1 MKLFIH
7 RKDLRTD
14 DLIAFD
20 YLREQG
26 EESLHLLIYDPFL
39 LRQGREKDHSGVN
52 FLRHAAALGRKYKED
67 KRNLHVAYGKPS
79 EVIDWLLSHMEG
91 EISEIVVHRDMT
103 PYAME
108 RDRKIRKICESY
120 GITFNQ
126 LTDHLLIDLEA
137 FARFTGKS
145 EPYKVFAAFHRRW
158 VEFMNEYPNPPS
170 ATTIADVNVSERKL
184 DWPEAMSVPADL
196 LEGASQTEGAEE
208 DPHRMLN
215 RFLSERV
222 ADYGDHRDEFE
233 AYEPSHLSS
242 YVAVGAVS
250 IRKMY
255 DAAQRISE
263 AGEWIRQLCFR
274 DFYLYRAVYEEHY
287 FKYEKVYNLSVLQ
300 DTHFERWCKA
310 ETGIPIIDAAMTEL
324 NETGH
329 MPNRLRIL
337 TAMFLTKNLQCPLTL
352 GEAYFRRKLKDYD
365 NIQNR
370 GNWLWCA
377 SLGEN
382 AAPYFRVNNPVTQ
395 SEKYDAQG
403 DYIRKW
409 LPELQD
415 LHSKDIH
422 QPRKDAIVD
431 LKASRQAAI
440 EVYKQ
445 ILASREKN

>member
-14 DLIAFD
+14 DLTAFD
-20 YLREQG
+20 YLRNQE
-26 EESLHLLIYDPFL
+26 EESVHLLIYDPFL
-39 LRQGREKDHSGVN
+39 LRQGRAKEHSGVN
-52 FLRHAAALGRKYKED
+52 FLRHAVELGEQYRKAERK
-67 KRNLHVAYGKPS
+67 LHVAHGKPV
-79 EVIDWLLSHMEG
+79 EVIDYLLNHLKG
-91 EISEIVVHRDMT
+91 EIDEVVVHRDMT
-103 PYAME
+103 PYAIE
-108 RDRKIRKICESY
+108 RDRGIRKVTETY
-120 GITFNQ
+120 DVTFTQ
-126 LTDHLLIDLEA
+126 LVDHLLLDLA
-137 FARFTGKS
+137 GFADFTGKS

-158 VEFMNEYPNPPS
+158 VEFMNEHPNPSS
-170 ATTIADVNVSERKL
+170 ATTVADINVSDRPIE
-184 DWPEAMSVPADL
+184 WPNSMRVPQDL
-196 LEGASQTEGAEE
+196 LECSVSNYE
-208 DPHRMLN
+208 DPHLLLDQ
-215 RFLSERV
+215 FLSDRIAE
-222 ADYGDHRDEFE
+222 YGDHRDEYE

-255 DAAQRISE
+255 DAASRTAE

-274 DFYLYRAVYEEHY
+274 DFYLYRAVYESHY
-287 FKYEKVYNLSVLQ
+287 FTYEKVYDLSALHEV
-300 DTHFERWCKA
+300 HFERWCKA

-337 TAMFLTKNLQCPLTL
+337 TAMFLTKNLQCPFTL
-352 GEAYFRRKLKDYD
+352 GEVYFRRKLSDYD
-365 NIQNR
+365 HIQNR

-395 SEKYDAQG
+395 SEKYDPQG

-409 LPELQD
+409 LPELKD

-431 LKASRQAAI
+431 LKVSRQTAI

-445 ILASREKN
+445 ILASREK

>member
-14 DLIAFD
+14 DLAAFD
-20 YLREQG
+20 YLREHE
-26 EESLHLLIYDPFL
+26 EESVHVLIYDSFL
-39 LRQGREKDHSGVN
+39 LRQGREKEHSGVN
-52 FLRHAAALGRKYKED
+52 FRKHAAGLSRQYLEAKRK
-67 KRNLHVAYGKPS
+67 LHVAYGKPA
-79 EVIDWLLSHMEG
+79 EVVNFILNEFKG
-91 EISEIVVHRDMT
+91 EIEEIVVHRDMT
-103 PYAME
+103 PYAIE
-108 RDRKIRKICESY
+108 RDRAIRKVSEAHEVSF
-120 GITFNQ
+120 TQ
-126 LTDHLLIDLEA
+126 LTDHLLMDLNG
-137 FARFTGKS
+137 FANFTGKS

-158 VEFMNEYPNPPS
+158 VEFMNEHPNPPS
-170 ATTIADVNVSERKL
+170 ATTIAELKVSDRQIE
-184 DWPEAMSVPADL
+184 WPEAMQVPPEL
-196 LEGASQTEGAEE
+196 LESNGSDDE
-208 DPHRMLN
+208 DPHLLLDQ
-215 RFLSERV
+215 FLSDRIAE
-222 ADYGDHRDEFE
+222 YGEHRDEYE

-255 DAAQRISE
+255 DAASRTAE

-274 DFYLYRAVYEEHY
+274 DFYLYRAIYESHY
-287 FKYEKVYNLSVLQ
+287 FTYEKVYDLSALH
-300 DTHFERWCKA
+300 DEHFERWCKA

-337 TAMFLTKNLQCPLTL
+337 TAMFLTKNLQCPFTL
-352 GEAYFRRKLKDYD
+352 GEAYFRRKLSDYD

-395 SEKYDAQG
+395 SEKYDPQG

-409 LPELQD
+409 LPELKD

-445 ILASREKN
+445 ILASRQK

>member
-14 DLIAFD
+14 DLAAFD
-20 YLREQG
+20 YLREHQ
-26 EESLHLLIYDPFL
+26 EESVHVLIYDSFL
-39 LRQGREKDHSGVN
+39 LRQGREKEHSGVN
-52 FLRHAAALGRKYKED
+52 FRQHAAELGRQYLEA
-67 KRNLHVAYGKPS
+67 KRKLHVAYGKPA
-79 EVIDWLLSHMEG
+79 EVVEFILNEFKG
-91 EISEIVVHRDMT
+91 EINEIVIHRDMT
-103 PYAME
+103 PYAIE
-108 RDRKIRKICESY
+108 RDRAIRKVSEAHEV
-120 GITFNQ
+120 TFTQ
-126 LTDHLLIDLEA
+126 LTDHLLMDLNG
-137 FARFTGKS
+137 FANFTGKS

-158 VEFMNEYPNPPS
+158 VEFMNEHPNPSS
-170 ATTIADVNVSERKL
+170 ATTVAAFKVSDRQIE
-184 DWPEAMSVPADL
+184 WPDAMQVPPEL
-196 LEGASQTEGAEE
+196 LEGSGSNDE
-208 DPHRMLN
+208 DPHLLLDQ
-215 RFLSERV
+215 FLSDRIAE
-222 ADYGDHRDEFE
+222 YGDHRDEYE

-255 DAAQRISE
+255 DAASRTAE

-274 DFYLYRAVYEEHY
+274 DFYLYRAVYESHY
-287 FKYEKVYNLSVLQ
+287 FTYEKVYDLSALH
-300 DTHFERWCKA
+300 DDHFERWCKA

-337 TAMFLTKNLQCPLTL
+337 TAMFLTKNLQCPFIL
-352 GEAYFRRKLKDYD
+352 GEAYFRRKLRDYD

-395 SEKYDAQG
+395 SEKYDPQG

-409 LPELQD
+409 LPELKD

-440 EVYKQ
+440 DVYKQ
-445 ILASREKN
+445 ILASRAK

>member
-14 DLIAFD
+14 DLAAFD
-20 YLREQG
+20 YLRENQ
-26 EESLHLLIYDPFL
+26 EESVHVLIYDPFL
-39 LRQGREKDHSGVN
+39 LRQGREKEHSGVN
-52 FLRHAAALGRKYKED
+52 FRQHAVELGRRYFEA
-67 KRNLHVAYGKPS
+67 KRNLHVAYGKPT
-79 EVIDWLLSHMEG
+79 EVVEFILNEFKG
-91 EISEIVVHRDMT
+91 EIDEIVVHRDMT
-103 PYAME
+103 PYAIE
-108 RDRKIRKICESY
+108 RDRAIRKVSEAHEVSF
-120 GITFNQ
+120 TQ
-126 LTDHLLIDLEA
+126 LTDHLLMDLNG
-137 FARFTGKS
+137 FANFTGKS

-158 VEFMNEYPNPPS
+158 VEFMNEHPNPPS
-170 ATTIADVNVSERKL
+170 ATTVAELNVSDRQIE
-184 DWPEAMSVPADL
+184 WPNAMEVPPEL
-196 LEGASQTEGAEE
+196 LEGSGSSDE
-208 DPHRMLN
+208 DPHLLLDQ
-215 RFLSERV
+215 FLSDRIAE
-222 ADYGDHRDEFE
+222 YGDHRDEYE

-255 DAAQRISE
+255 DAASRTAE

-274 DFYLYRAVYEEHY
+274 DFYLYRAVYESHY
-287 FKYEKVYNLSVLQ
+287 FTYEKVYDLSALH
-300 DTHFERWCKA
+300 DDHFERWCKA

-337 TAMFLTKNLQCPLTL
+337 TAMFLTKNLQCPFTL
-352 GEAYFRRKLKDYD
+352 GEAYFRRKLSDYD

-395 SEKYDAQG
+395 SEKYDPQG

-409 LPELQD
+409 LPELKD

-440 EVYKQ
+440 DVYKQ
-445 ILASREKN
+445 ILASRGK

>member
-1 MKLFIH
+1 VKLFIH

-14 DLIAFD
+14 DLHAFD
-20 YLREQG
+20 YLRERD
-26 EESLHLLIYDPFL
+26 EKSLHVLIYDPFL
-39 LRQGREKDHSGVN
+39 LRKDREKEHSGVN
-52 FLRHAAALGRKYKED
+52 FLRHASALGRKYKEA
-67 KRNLHVAYGKPS
+67 KRQLHTAYGKPA
-79 EVIDWLLSHMEG
+79 EVVEWILSCLQD
-91 EISEIVVHRDMT
+91 EISEIVVHRDVT
-103 PYAME
+103 PYAQE
-108 RDRKIRKICESY
+108 RDRQIREVCESY
-120 GITFNQ
+120 GILFTQ
-126 LTDHLLIDLEA
+126 LTDHLLMDLQA

-158 VEFMNEYPNPPS
+158 VEFMNEHPNPPS
-170 ATTIADVNVSERKL
+170 AVAVTDLNVSEQML
-184 DWPEAMSVPADL
+184 DWPESIKVPDALLKNAD
-196 LEGASQTEGAEE
+196 EAVDQ
-208 DPHRMLN
+208 DPHVLLDQ
-215 RFLSERV
+215 FLSERA

-255 DAAQRISE
+255 DAAQRVSE

-274 DFYLYRAVYEEHY
+274 DFYLYRAVYEKHY
-287 FKYEKVYNLSVLQ
+287 FEYEKVYDLSLLQ
-300 DTHFERWCKA
+300 DTYFERWCRA

-337 TAMFLTKNLQCPLTL
+337 TAMFLTKNLQCPFTM

-365 NIQNR
+365 NVQNR

-409 LPELQD
+409 LPELKD
-415 LHSKDIH
+415 LHSKEIH
-422 QPRKDAIVD
+422 QPRQDAIVD

-440 EVYKQ
+440 DVYKQ
-445 ILASREKN
+445 ILASR

>member
-14 DLIAFD
+14 DLAAFD
-20 YLREQG
+20 YLREHE
-26 EESLHLLIYDPFL
+26 EESVHVLIYDPFL
-39 LRQGREKDHSGVN
+39 LRQGREKEHSGVN
-52 FLRHAAALGRKYKED
+52 FRQHAAALGRQYLEA
-67 KRNLHVAYGKPS
+67 KRKLHVAYGKPA
-79 EVIDWLLSHMEG
+79 EVVDFILNEFKG
-91 EISEIVVHRDMT
+91 EIDEIVVHRDMT
-103 PYAME
+103 PYAIE
-108 RDRKIRKICESY
+108 RDRAIRKVSEAY
-120 GITFNQ
+120 EVLFTQ
-126 LTDHLLIDLEA
+126 LTDHLLMDLNG
-137 FARFTGKS
+137 FANFTGKS

-158 VEFMNEYPNPPS
+158 VEFMNEHPNPPS
-170 ATTIADVNVSERKL
+170 ATTVAELKVSDRPIE
-184 DWPEAMSVPADL
+184 WPDAMMVPSEL
-196 LEGASQTEGAEE
+196 LEGSGSNDE
-208 DPHRMLN
+208 DPHLLLDQ
-215 RFLSERV
+215 FLSDRIAE
-222 ADYGDHRDEFE
+222 YGDHRDEYE

-255 DAAQRISE
+255 DAANRTAE

-274 DFYLYRAVYEEHY
+274 DFYLYRAVYESHY
-287 FKYEKVYNLSVLQ
+287 FTYEKVYDLSSLH
-300 DTHFERWCKA
+300 DDHFERWCRA
-310 ETGIPIIDAAMTEL
+310 DTGIPIIDAAMTEL
-324 NETGH
+324 NKTGH

-337 TAMFLTKNLQCPLTL
+337 TAMFLTKNLQCPFTL
-352 GEAYFRRKLKDYD
+352 GEAYFRRKLSDYD

-395 SEKYDAQG
+395 SEKYDPQG

-409 LPELQD
+409 LPELKD

-445 ILASREKN
+445 ILASRGK

>member
-14 DLIAFD
+14 DLAAFD
-20 YLREQG
+20 YLREHQ
-26 EESLHLLIYDPFL
+26 EESVHVLIYDPFL
-39 LRQGREKDHSGVN
+39 LRQGREKEHSGVN
-52 FLRHAAALGRKYKED
+52 FRQHAAELGRQYFEA
-67 KRNLHVAYGKPS
+67 KRKLHVAYGKPA
-79 EVIDWLLSHMEG
+79 EVVEFILNEFKG
-91 EISEIVVHRDMT
+91 EINEIVVHRDMT
-103 PYAME
+103 PYAIE
-108 RDRKIRKICESY
+108 RDRAIRKVSEAREV
-120 GITFNQ
+120 TFTQ
-126 LTDHLLIDLEA
+126 LTDHLLMDLNG
-137 FARFTGKS
+137 FSNFTGKS

-158 VEFMNEYPNPPS
+158 VEFMNEHPNPPS
-170 ATTIADVNVSERKL
+170 ATTVAELKVSDRQIE
-184 DWPEAMSVPADL
+184 WPDAMQVPLEL
-196 LEGASQTEGAEE
+196 LEGSGSNDD
-208 DPHRMLN
+208 DPHLLLDQ
-215 RFLSERV
+215 FLSDRIAE
-222 ADYGDHRDEFE
+222 YGDHRDEYE
-233 AYEPSHLSS
+233 AYETSHLSS

-255 DAAQRISE
+255 DAASRTAE

-274 DFYLYRAVYEEHY
+274 DFYLYRAVYESHY
-287 FKYEKVYNLSVLQ
+287 FTYEKVYDLSALH
-300 DTHFERWCKA
+300 DDHFEQWCKA

-337 TAMFLTKNLQCPLTL
+337 TAMFLTKNLQCPFTL
-352 GEAYFRRKLKDYD
+352 GEAYFRRKLRDYD

-395 SEKYDAQG
+395 SEKYDPQG

-409 LPELQD
+409 LPELKD

-440 EVYKQ
+440 DVYKQ
-445 ILASREKN
+445 ILASRGK

>member
-14 DLIAFD
+14 DLSALD
-20 YLREQG
+20 YLREQE
-26 EESLHLLIYDPFL
+26 EESLHVLIYDPFL
-39 LRQGREKDHSGVN
+39 LRQGREKEHSGAN
-52 FLRHAAALGRKYKED
+52 FLRHAATLGRKYKKA
-67 KRNLHVAYGKPS
+67 KRQLQVAYGKPA
-79 EVIDWLLSHMEG
+79 EVVDWLLSHMED

-108 RDRKIRKICESY
+108 RDREIRKICESY
-120 GITFNQ
+120 GITFTQ
-126 LTDHLLIDLEA
+126 LTDHLLIDLKA
-137 FARFTGKS
+137 FASFTGKS

-158 VEFMNEYPNPPS
+158 VEFMNEHPNPPS
-170 ATTIADVNVSERKL
+170 ATTVADVDVTERIV
-184 DWPEAMSVPADL
+184 DWPEAMKVPAAL
-196 LEGASQTEGAEE
+196 LENSDKTGDEE
-208 DPHRMLN
+208 DPHMLLD

-250 IRKMY
+250 IRKMF

-274 DFYLYRAVYEEHY
+274 DFYLYRAVYEQDY
-287 FKYEKVYNLSVLQ
+287 FTYEKVYDLSVLQ
-300 DTHFERWCKA
+300 GTHFERWCRA

-337 TAMFLTKNLQCPLTL
+337 TAMFLTKNLQCPFTL

-409 LPELQD
+409 LPELKD
-415 LHSKDIH
+415 LHSKEIH

-431 LKASRQAAI
+431 LKVSRQAAI
-440 EVYKQ
+440 DVYKQ

>member
-1 MKLFIH
+1 MKVFIH

-39 LRQGREKDHSGVN
+39 LRQGREKEHSGVN
-52 FLRHAAALGRKYKED
+52 FLRHAAALGRKYKKE
-67 KRNLHVAYGKPS
+67 KQNLHVAYGKPS

-120 GITFNQ
+120 GITFTQ

-170 ATTIADVNVSERKL
+170 ATTIADVNVSVREL
-184 DWPEAMSVPADL
+184 DWPEVMSLPAAL
-196 LEGASQTEGAEE
+196 LEGASEAEGAEE

-215 RFLSERV
+215 QFLSERV

-287 FKYEKVYNLSVLQ
+287 FTYEKVYDLSVLQ
-300 DTHFERWCKA
+300 DTHFERWCRA

-337 TAMFLTKNLQCPLTL
+337 TAMFLTKNLQCPFTL

>member
-14 DLIAFD
+14 DLVGFD
-20 YLREQG
+20 YLRDQG
-26 EESLHLLIYDPFL
+26 VESLHVFIYDPFL
-39 LRQGREKDHSGVN
+39 LRQGRDEEHSGVN
-52 FLRHAAALGRKYKED
+52 FLQHAAELGNQYHEAGQH
-67 KRNLHVAYGKPS
+67 LHVAYGKPA
-79 EVIDWLLSHMEG
+79 EVVEYILEQMEG
-91 EISEIVVHRDMT
+91 HIDEVVAHRDMT

-108 RDRKIRKICESY
+108 RDRSIRKVTDKRKV
-120 GITFNQ
+120 TFTL
-126 LTDHLLIDLEA
+126 LTDHLLMDLA
-137 FARFTGKS
+137 GFASFTGKS

-158 VEFMNEYPNPPS
+158 VEFMNEHPNPPS
-170 ATTIADVNVSERKL
+170 ATTVADLKVSERKMEF
-184 DWPEAMSVPADL
+184 PESMSVPEHL
-196 LEGASQTEGAEE
+196 LTDTMVE
-208 DPHRMLN
+208 DPFPLMN
-215 RFLSERV
+215 DFLAERV
-222 ADYGDHRDEFE
+222 VDYGDHRDEYE

-242 YVAVGAVS
+242 YVAVGAIS

-255 DAAQRISE
+255 DAANRAEDSY
-263 AGEWIRQLCFR
+263 EWIRQLCFR
-274 DFYLYRAVYEEHY
+274 DFYLYRAVYESHY
-287 FKYEKVYNLSVLQ
+287 FTYEKVYDLSALH
-300 DTHFERWCKA
+300 DEHFEKWCKA

-324 NETGH
+324 NETGR

-337 TAMFLTKNLQCPLTL
+337 TAMFLTKNLQCPFTL
-352 GEAYFRRKLKDYD
+352 GEAYFRRKLRDYD

-395 SEKYDAQG
+395 SEKYDPQG

-409 LPELQD
+409 LPDLKD

-422 QPRKDAIVD
+422 QPREHAIVD

-440 EVYKQ
+440 EVYKT
-445 ILASREKN
+445 ILASRPKDN

>member
-14 DLIAFD
+14 DLAAFD
-20 YLREQG
+20 YLREHQ
-26 EESLHLLIYDPFL
+26 EESVHVLIYDPFL
-39 LRQGREKDHSGVN
+39 LRQGREKEHSGVN
-52 FLRHAAALGRKYKED
+52 FRQHAAELGRRYLEA
-67 KRNLHVAYGKPS
+67 KRKLDVAYGKPA
-79 EVIDWLLSHMEG
+79 EVVNFILNEFKG
-91 EISEIVVHRDMT
+91 EINEIVVHRDMT
-103 PYAME
+103 PYAIE
-108 RDRKIRKICESY
+108 RDRAIRKVSEAHQV
-120 GITFNQ
+120 TFTQ
-126 LTDHLLIDLEA
+126 LTDHLLMDLNG
-137 FARFTGKS
+137 FANFTGKS

-158 VEFMNEYPNPPS
+158 VEFMNEHPNPPS
-170 ATTIADVNVSERKL
+170 ATTVAELKVSDRQIE
-184 DWPEAMSVPADL
+184 WPDAMQVPPKL
-196 LEGASQTEGAEE
+196 LEGSGSNDE
-208 DPHRMLN
+208 DPHLLLDQ
-215 RFLSERV
+215 FLSDRIAE
-222 ADYGDHRDEFE
+222 YGDHRDEYE

-255 DAAQRISE
+255 DAASRTAE

-274 DFYLYRAVYEEHY
+274 DFYLYRAVYESHY
-287 FKYEKVYNLSVLQ
+287 FTYEKGYDLSALHN
-300 DTHFERWCKA
+300 DHFERWCKA

-337 TAMFLTKNLQCPLTL
+337 TAMFLTKNLQCPFTL
-352 GEAYFRRKLKDYD
+352 GEAYFRRKLRDYD

-395 SEKYDAQG
+395 SEKYDPQG

-409 LPELQD
+409 LPELKD

-440 EVYKQ
+440 DVYKQ
-445 ILASREKN
+445 ILASRGK

>member
-14 DLIAFD
+14 DLVAFD
-20 YLREQG
+20 YLRQHE
-26 EESLHLLIYDPFL
+26 EESVHVLIYDPFL
-39 LRQGREKDHSGVN
+39 LRQGREKEHSGVN
-52 FLRHAAALGRKYKED
+52 FRQHAAALGRQYLEAEQK
-67 KRNLHVAYGKPS
+67 LHVAYGKPA
-79 EVIDWLLSHMEG
+79 EVVDYILNEFKG
-91 EISEIVVHRDMT
+91 EMNEVVVHRDMT
-103 PYAME
+103 PYAIE
-108 RDRKIRKICESY
+108 RDRAIRKVSEAHEV
-120 GITFNQ
+120 TFTQ
-126 LTDHLLIDLEA
+126 LTDHLLMDLNG
-137 FARFTGKS
+137 FANFTDKS

-158 VEFMNEYPNPPS
+158 VEFMNEHPNPPS
-170 ATTIADVNVSERKL
+170 ETTVAELKVSDRQM
-184 DWPEAMSVPADL
+184 DWPDEMQVPQEL
-196 LEGASQTEGAEE
+196 LEGSGSKDE
-208 DPHRMLN
+208 DPHLLLHQ
-215 RFLSERV
+215 FLSDRIAE
-222 ADYGDHRDEFE
+222 YGDHRDEYE
-233 AYEPSHLSS
+233 AYEPSRLSS

-255 DAAQRISE
+255 DAANRTAE

-274 DFYLYRAVYEEHY
+274 DFYLYRAVYESHY
-287 FKYEKVYNLSVLQ
+287 FTYEKVYDLKALH
-300 DTHFERWCKA
+300 DGHFERWCRA

-337 TAMFLTKNLQCPLTL
+337 TAMFLTKNLQCPFTL
-352 GEAYFRRKLKDYD
+352 GEAYFRRKLSDYD

-395 SEKYDAQG
+395 SEKYDPQG

-409 LPELQD
+409 LPELKD

-440 EVYKQ
+440 DVYKQ
-445 ILASREKN
+445 ILASREK

>member
-14 DLIAFD
+14 DLAAFD
-20 YLREQG
+20 YLREHE
-26 EESLHLLIYDPFL
+26 EESVHVLIYDAFL
-39 LRQGREKDHSGVN
+39 LRQGREKEHSGVN
-52 FLRHAAALGRKYKED
+52 FRKHAAGLGRQYLEA
-67 KRNLHVAYGKPS
+67 KRKLHVAYGKPA
-79 EVIDWLLSHMEG
+79 EVVDFILNEFKG
-91 EISEIVVHRDMT
+91 EIDEIVVHRDMT
-103 PYAME
+103 PYAIE
-108 RDRKIRKICESY
+108 RDRAIRKVSEAHEVSF
-120 GITFNQ
+120 TQ
-126 LTDHLLIDLEA
+126 LTDHLLMDLNG
-137 FARFTGKS
+137 FANFTGKS

-158 VEFMNEYPNPPS
+158 VEFMNEHPNPPS
-170 ATTIADVNVSERKL
+170 ATTIAELKVSDRQIE
-184 DWPEAMSVPADL
+184 WPEAMQVPPEL
-196 LEGASQTEGAEE
+196 LESNGSDDE
-208 DPHRMLN
+208 DPHLLLDQ
-215 RFLSERV
+215 FLSDRIAE
-222 ADYGDHRDEFE
+222 YGEHRDEYE

-255 DAAQRISE
+255 DAASRTAE

-274 DFYLYRAVYEEHY
+274 DFYLYRAVYESHY
-287 FKYEKVYNLSVLQ
+287 FTYEKVYDLSALH
-300 DTHFERWCKA
+300 DEHFERWCKA

-337 TAMFLTKNLQCPLTL
+337 TAMFLTKNLQCPFTL
-352 GEAYFRRKLKDYD
+352 GEAYFRRKLSDYD

-395 SEKYDAQG
+395 SEKYDPQG

-409 LPELQD
+409 LPELKD

-422 QPRKDAIVD
+422 QPRRDAIVD

-445 ILASREKN
+445 ILARRQK

>member
-14 DLIAFD
+14 DLAAFD
-20 YLREQG
+20 YLREHE
-26 EESLHLLIYDPFL
+26 EESVHVLIYDPFL
-39 LRQGREKDHSGVN
+39 LRQGREKEHSGVN
-52 FLRHAAALGRKYKED
+52 FRQHAAALGRQYLEA
-67 KRNLHVAYGKPS
+67 KRKLHVAYGKPA
-79 EVIDWLLSHMEG
+79 EVVDFILNEFKG
-91 EISEIVVHRDMT
+91 EMNEVVVHRDMT
-103 PYAME
+103 PYAIE
-108 RDRKIRKICESY
+108 RDRAIRKVSEAY
-120 GITFNQ
+120 EVPFTQ
-126 LTDHLLIDLEA
+126 LTDHLLMDLNG
-137 FARFTGKS
+137 FANFTGKS

-158 VEFMNEYPNPPS
+158 VEFMNEHPNPPS
-170 ATTIADVNVSERKL
+170 ATTVAELKVSDRPIE
-184 DWPEAMSVPADL
+184 WPDAMMVPSEL
-196 LEGASQTEGAEE
+196 LEGSGSNDE
-208 DPHRMLN
+208 DPHLLLDQ
-215 RFLSERV
+215 FLSDRIAE
-222 ADYGDHRDEFE
+222 YGDHRDEYE

-255 DAAQRISE
+255 DAANRTAE

-274 DFYLYRAVYEEHY
+274 DFYLYRAVYESHY
-287 FKYEKVYNLSVLQ
+287 FTYEKVYDLSSLH
-300 DTHFERWCKA
+300 DNHFERWCRA

-324 NETGH
+324 NKTGH

-337 TAMFLTKNLQCPLTL
+337 TAMFLTKNLQCPFTL
-352 GEAYFRRKLKDYD
+352 GEAYFRRKLSDYD

-395 SEKYDAQG
+395 SEKYDPQG

-409 LPELQD
+409 LPELKD

-431 LKASRQAAI
+431 LKASRQSAI

-445 ILASREKN
+445 ILASRGK

>member
-14 DLIAFD
+14 DLAAFD
-20 YLREQG
+20 YLREHQ
-26 EESLHLLIYDPFL
+26 EESVHVLIYDPFL
-39 LRQGREKDHSGVN
+39 LRQGREKEHSGVN
-52 FLRHAAALGRKYKED
+52 FRQHAAELGRQYLEA
-67 KRNLHVAYGKPS
+67 KRKLHVAYGKPA
-79 EVIDWLLSHMEG
+79 EVVEFILNEFKG
-91 EISEIVVHRDMT
+91 EIDEIVVHRDMT
-103 PYAME
+103 PYAIE
-108 RDRKIRKICESY
+108 RDRAIRIVSEAREV
-120 GITFNQ
+120 TFTQ
-126 LTDHLLIDLEA
+126 LTDHLLMDLNG
-137 FARFTGKS
+137 FANFTGKS

-158 VEFMNEYPNPPS
+158 VEFMNEHPNPPS
-170 ATTIADVNVSERKL
+170 ATTVAALKVSDRQIEWPDVMQVP
-184 DWPEAMSVPADL
+184 PEL
-196 LEGASQTEGAEE
+196 LEGSGSNDE
-208 DPHRMLN
+208 DPHLLLGQ
-215 RFLSERV
+215 FLSDRIAE
-222 ADYGDHRDEFE
+222 YGDHRDEYE

-255 DAAQRISE
+255 DAASRTAE

-274 DFYLYRAVYEEHY
+274 DFYLYRAVYESHY
-287 FKYEKVYNLSVLQ
+287 FTYEKVYDLSTLH
-300 DTHFERWCKA
+300 DNHFERWCKA

-337 TAMFLTKNLQCPLTL
+337 TAMFLTKNLQCPFTL
-352 GEAYFRRKLKDYD
+352 GEAYFRRKLSDYD

-395 SEKYDAQG
+395 SEKYDPQG

-409 LPELQD
+409 LPELKD

-431 LKASRQAAI
+431 LKVSRQVAI
-440 EVYKQ
+440 DVYKQ
-445 ILASREKN
+445 ILASRSK

>member
-14 DLIAFD
+14 DLAAFD
-20 YLREQG
+20 YLREHE
-26 EESLHLLIYDPFL
+26 EESVHVLIYDSFL
-39 LRQGREKDHSGVN
+39 LRQGREKEHSGVN
-52 FLRHAAALGRKYKED
+52 FRQHAAALGRQYLEA
-67 KRNLHVAYGKPS
+67 KRKLHVVYGKPA
-79 EVIDWLLSHMEG
+79 EVVDFILNEFKG
-91 EISEIVVHRDMT
+91 EIDEIVVHRDMT
-103 PYAME
+103 PYAIE
-108 RDRKIRKICESY
+108 RDRAIRKVSEAHEVSF
-120 GITFNQ
+120 TQ
-126 LTDHLLIDLEA
+126 LTDHLLMDLNG
-137 FARFTGKS
+137 FANFTGKS

-158 VEFMNEYPNPPS
+158 VEFMNEHPNPPS
-170 ATTIADVNVSERKL
+170 ATTVAELRVSDRPIEWPDVMRVPSE
-184 DWPEAMSVPADL
+184 L
-196 LEGASQTEGAEE
+196 LEDSGSNDE
-208 DPHRMLN
+208 DPHLLLDQ
-215 RFLSERV
+215 FLSDRIAE
-222 ADYGDHRDEFE
+222 YGDHRDEYE

-255 DAAQRISE
+255 DAANRTAE

-274 DFYLYRAVYEEHY
+274 DFYLYRAVYESHY
-287 FKYEKVYNLSVLQ
+287 FTYEKVYDLSSLH
-300 DTHFERWCKA
+300 DDHFERWCRA

-337 TAMFLTKNLQCPLTL
+337 TAMFLTKNLQCPFTL
-352 GEAYFRRKLKDYD
+352 GEAYFRRKLSDYD

-395 SEKYDAQG
+395 SEKYDPQG

-409 LPELQD
+409 LPELKD
-415 LHSKDIH
+415 LHCKDIH

-445 ILASREKN
+445 ILASRGK

>member
-14 DLIAFD
+14 DQAAFD
-20 YLREQG
+20 YLREHQ
-26 EESLHLLIYDPFL
+26 EESVHVLIYDSFL
-39 LRQGREKDHSGVN
+39 LRQGREKEHSGVN
-52 FLRHAAALGRKYKED
+52 FRQHAAELGRQYLEA
-67 KRNLHVAYGKPS
+67 KRKLHVAYGKPA
-79 EVIDWLLSHMEG
+79 EVVEFILNEFKG
-91 EISEIVVHRDMT
+91 EINEIVVHRDMT
-103 PYAME
+103 PYAIE
-108 RDRKIRKICESY
+108 RDRAIRKVSEAHEV
-120 GITFNQ
+120 TFTQ
-126 LTDHLLIDLEA
+126 LTDHLLMDLNG
-137 FARFTGKS
+137 FANFTGKS

-158 VEFMNEYPNPPS
+158 VEFMNEHPNPPS
-170 ATTIADVNVSERKL
+170 ATTVAALKVSDRQIEWT
-184 DWPEAMSVPADL
+184 DAMQVPPEL
-196 LEGASQTEGAEE
+196 LEGSGSNDE
-208 DPHRMLN
+208 DPHLLLDQ
-215 RFLSERV
+215 FLSDRIAE
-222 ADYGDHRDEFE
+222 YGDHRDEYE

-255 DAAQRISE
+255 DAASRTAE

-274 DFYLYRAVYEEHY
+274 DFYLYRAVYESHY
-287 FKYEKVYNLSVLQ
+287 FTYEKVYDLSALH
-300 DTHFERWCKA
+300 DDHFERWCKA

-337 TAMFLTKNLQCPLTL
+337 TAMFLTKNLQCPFTL
-352 GEAYFRRKLKDYD
+352 GEAYFRRKLRDYD

-395 SEKYDAQG
+395 SEKYDPQG

-409 LPELQD
+409 LPELKD

-431 LKASRQAAI
+431 LKASRQVAI
-440 EVYKQ
+440 DVYKQ
-445 ILASREKN
+445 ILASRAK

>member
-14 DLIAFD
+14 DLAAFD
-20 YLREQG
+20 YLREHQ
-26 EESLHLLIYDPFL
+26 EESVHVLIYDSFL
-39 LRQGREKDHSGVN
+39 LRQGREKEHSGVN
-52 FLRHAAALGRKYKED
+52 FRQHAAELGRQYLEA
-67 KRNLHVAYGKPS
+67 KRKLHVAYGKPA
-79 EVIDWLLSHMEG
+79 EVVDFILNEFEG
-91 EISEIVVHRDMT
+91 EINEIVVHRDMT
-103 PYAME
+103 PYAIE
-108 RDRKIRKICESY
+108 RDRAIRKVSEAHEV
-120 GITFNQ
+120 TFTQ
-126 LTDHLLIDLEA
+126 LTDHLLMDLNG
-137 FARFTGKS
+137 FANFTGKS

-158 VEFMNEYPNPPS
+158 VEFMNEHPNPPS
-170 ATTIADVNVSERKL
+170 ATTVAALKVSDRQIE
-184 DWPEAMSVPADL
+184 WPDAMQVPPEL
-196 LEGASQTEGAEE
+196 LEGSRSNDE
-208 DPHRMLN
+208 DPHLLLDQ
-215 RFLSERV
+215 FLSDRIAE
-222 ADYGDHRDEFE
+222 YGDHRDEYE

-255 DAAQRISE
+255 DAASRTAE

-274 DFYLYRAVYEEHY
+274 DFYLYRAVYESHY
-287 FKYEKVYNLSVLQ
+287 FTYEKVYDLSALH
-300 DTHFERWCKA
+300 DDHFERWCKA

-337 TAMFLTKNLQCPLTL
+337 TAMFLTKNLQCSFTL
-352 GEAYFRRKLKDYD
+352 GEAYFRRKLRDYD

-395 SEKYDAQG
+395 SEKYDPQG

-409 LPELQD
+409 LPELKD

-440 EVYKQ
+440 DVYKQ
-445 ILASREKN
+445 ILASRAK

>member
-14 DLIAFD
+14 DLAAFD
-20 YLREQG
+20 YLREHQ
-26 EESLHLLIYDPFL
+26 EKSVHVLIYDSFL
-39 LRQGREKDHSGVN
+39 LRQGREKEHSGVN
-52 FLRHAAALGRKYKED
+52 FRQHAAELGRQYLEANRK
-67 KRNLHVAYGKPS
+67 LHVAYGKPA
-79 EVIDWLLSHMEG
+79 EVVEFILNEFKG
-91 EISEIVVHRDMT
+91 EINEIVVHRDMT
-103 PYAME
+103 PYAIE
-108 RDRKIRKICESY
+108 RDWAIRKVSEAHEV
-120 GITFNQ
+120 TFTQ
-126 LTDHLLIDLEA
+126 LTDHLLMDLNG
-137 FARFTGKS
+137 FANFTGKS

-158 VEFMNEYPNPPS
+158 VEFMNEHPNPPS
-170 ATTIADVNVSERKL
+170 ATTVAALKVSDRQIE
-184 DWPEAMSVPADL
+184 WPDAMQVPPEL
-196 LEGASQTEGAEE
+196 LEGSGSNDE
-208 DPHRMLN
+208 DPHLLLDQ
-215 RFLSERV
+215 FLSDRIAE
-222 ADYGDHRDEFE
+222 YGDHRDEYE

-255 DAAQRISE
+255 DAASRTAE

-274 DFYLYRAVYEEHY
+274 DFYLYRAVYESHY
-287 FKYEKVYNLSVLQ
+287 FTYEKVYDLSALH
-300 DTHFERWCKA
+300 DDHFERWCKA

-337 TAMFLTKNLQCPLTL
+337 TAMFLTKNLQCPFTL
-352 GEAYFRRKLKDYD
+352 GEAYFRRKLRDYD

-395 SEKYDAQG
+395 SEKYDPQG

-409 LPELQD
+409 LPELKD

-440 EVYKQ
+440 DVYKQ
-445 ILASREKN
+445 IMASRGK

>member
-14 DLIAFD
+14 DLAAFD
-20 YLREQG
+20 YLREHQ
-26 EESLHLLIYDPFL
+26 EESVHVLIYDSFL
-39 LRQGREKDHSGVN
+39 LRQGREKEHSGVN
-52 FLRHAAALGRKYKED
+52 FRQHATDLGRQYLEA
-67 KRNLHVAYGKPS
+67 KRKLHVAYGKPA
-79 EVIDWLLSHMEG
+79 EVVEFILNEFKG
-91 EISEIVVHRDMT
+91 EINEIVVHRDMT
-103 PYAME
+103 PYAIE
-108 RDRKIRKICESY
+108 RDRAIRKVSEAHEVSF
-120 GITFNQ
+120 TQ
-126 LTDHLLIDLEA
+126 LTDHLLMDLNG
-137 FARFTGKS
+137 FANFTGKS

-158 VEFMNEYPNPPS
+158 VEFMNEHPNPPS
-170 ATTIADVNVSERKL
+170 ATTVAELKVSDRQIE
-184 DWPEAMSVPADL
+184 WPDAMQVPPEL
-196 LEGASQTEGAEE
+196 LEDSGSNDE
-208 DPHRMLN
+208 DPHLLLDQ
-215 RFLSERV
+215 FLSDRIAE
-222 ADYGDHRDEFE
+222 YGDHRDEYE

-255 DAAQRISE
+255 DAASRTAE

-274 DFYLYRAVYEEHY
+274 DFYLYRAVYESHY
-287 FKYEKVYNLSVLQ
+287 FTYEKVYDLSALH
-300 DTHFERWCKA
+300 DDYFERWCKA

-337 TAMFLTKNLQCPLTL
+337 TAMFLTKNLQCPFTL
-352 GEAYFRRKLKDYD
+352 GEAYFRRKLRDYD

-395 SEKYDAQG
+395 SEKYDPQG

-409 LPELQD
+409 LPELKD

-422 QPRKDAIVD
+422 EPRKDAIVD

-440 EVYKQ
+440 DVYKQ
-445 ILASREKN
+445 ILASRAK

>member
-14 DLIAFD
+14 DLAAFD
-20 YLREQG
+20 YLREHE
-26 EESLHLLIYDPFL
+26 EESVHVLIYDPFL
-39 LRQGREKDHSGVN
+39 LRQGREKEHSGVN
-52 FLRHAAALGRKYKED
+52 FRQHAAALGRQYLEA
-67 KRNLHVAYGKPS
+67 KRKLHVAYGKPA
-79 EVIDWLLSHMEG
+79 EVVDFILNEFKG
-91 EISEIVVHRDMT
+91 EIDEIVVHRDMT
-103 PYAME
+103 PYAIE
-108 RDRKIRKICESY
+108 RDRAIRKVSEAY
-120 GITFNQ
+120 EVLFTQ
-126 LTDHLLIDLEA
+126 LTDHLLMDLNG
-137 FARFTGKS
+137 FANFTGKS

-158 VEFMNEYPNPPS
+158 VEFMNEHPNPPS
-170 ATTIADVNVSERKL
+170 ATTVAELKVSDRPIE
-184 DWPEAMSVPADL
+184 WPDAMMVPSEL
-196 LEGASQTEGAEE
+196 LEGSGSNDE
-208 DPHRMLN
+208 DPHLLLDQ
-215 RFLSERV
+215 FLSDRIAE
-222 ADYGDHRDEFE
+222 YGDHRDEYE

-255 DAAQRISE
+255 DAANRTAE

-274 DFYLYRAVYEEHY
+274 DFYLYRAVYESHY
-287 FKYEKVYNLSVLQ
+287 FTYEKVYDLSSLH
-300 DTHFERWCKA
+300 DDHFERWCRA

-324 NETGH
+324 NKTGH

-337 TAMFLTKNLQCPLTL
+337 TAMFLTKNLQCPFTL
-352 GEAYFRRKLKDYD
+352 GEAYFRRKLSDYD

-395 SEKYDAQG
+395 SEKYDPQG

-409 LPELQD
+409 LPELKD

-431 LKASRQAAI
+431 LKASRHAAI

-445 ILASREKN
+445 ILASRGK

>member
-14 DLIAFD
+14 DLSAFD
-20 YLREQG
+20 YLREQE
-26 EESLHLLIYDPFL
+26 EESLHMLIYDPFL
-39 LRQGREKDHSGVN
+39 LRHGREKDHSGVN
-52 FLRHAAALGRKYKED
+52 FLRHAAALGRTYQEAG
-67 KRNLHVAYGKPS
+67 RQLHTAYGKPAEVLEWVLRHMKGKIS
-79 EVIDWLLSHMEG
+79 EV
-91 EISEIVVHRDMT
+91 VVHRDMT
-103 PYAME
+103 PYAID
-108 RDRKIRKICESY
+108 RDRGLRKVCESCE
-120 GITFNQ
+120 IPFTQ
-126 LTDHLLIDLEA
+126 LTDHLLIDLKA
-137 FARFTGKS
+137 FAEFTGRS

-158 VEFMNEYPNPPS
+158 LEFMHEYPNPPS
-170 ATTIADVNVSERKL
+170 SVTIQNVNVSDYPL
-184 DWPEAMSVPADL
+184 VWPDGMKVPSTLHQA
-196 LEGASQTEGAEE
+196 ASGEQEDQGE
-208 DPHRMLN
+208 DPHMLLD

-222 ADYGDHRDEFE
+222 ADYGEHRDEFE

-242 YVAVGAVS
+242 YIAVGAVS
-250 IRKMY
+250 IRKMF
-255 DAAQRISE
+255 DAAQRAGE
-263 AGEWIRQLCFR
+263 AEEWIRQLCFR

-287 FKYEKVYNLSVLQ
+287 FTYEKKYDLSALH

-337 TAMFLTKNLQCPLTL
+337 TAMFLTKNLQCPFTL

-409 LPELQD
+409 LPD
-415 LHSKDIH
+415 LKHEHSKDIH

-431 LKASRQAAI
+431 LKTSRQAAI
-440 EVYKQ
+440 DVYKQ
-445 ILASREKN
+445 ILASR